1 MVSQCG
7 TEIYRFGSLL
17 LGDMYEVLFGWFNQ
31 CREMEKIIDFSN
43 KKSKNMIQ
51 CLLNI
56 KQIRGIEYGKK
67 YRFKL
72 DFRLPFLYSQ

>member
-1 MVSQCG
+1 MDS
-7 TEIYRFGSLL
+7 
-17 LGDMYEVLFGWFNQ
+17 
-31 CREMEKIIDFSN
+31 MEKIIDFSN

-67 YRFKL
+67 YRFK
-72 DFRLPFLYSQ
+72 